1 MGKDKLLHLCLVLLL
16 VLFSANDSDSAEPHY
31 MVLVPSLLHTVTPE
45 KACLLLSHLNETVTI
60 SASLE
65 SLRENRSLFTDL
77 VVEKDLFHCISF
89 TLPRI
94 LSSSEVGFLTIQI
107 KGPTQDFRKKNTV
120 LVKNAQSLVFV
131 QTDKPIYKPGQTGM

>member
-16 VLFSANDSDSAEPHY
+16 VLFSVNDSDSAEPHY